1 MRQENG
7 HLSKVNFLKP
17 SLNFRFQNQMS
28 PKFSVRYTSSRGW
41 GLFLGEDIKKGDFV
55 VEYLGE
61 LISTNE
67 YGWDFINKNVYLKKF
82 RSSGC
87 GTVRRAVAF
96 LNLFESIH
104 KQFLYSALFTVY
116 Y

>member
-1 MRQENG
+1 
-7 HLSKVNFLKP
+7 
-17 SLNFRFQNQMS
+17 MS

-67 YGWDFINKNVYLKKF
+67 YGWDFINKMF
-82 RSSGC
+82 
-87 GTVRRAVAF
+87 
-96 LNLFESIH
+96 I
-104 KQFLYSALFTVY
+104 
-116 Y
+116 